1 MVDSEGDQNSSAYG
15 SDAEVGSD
23 AEGNGRDALTWARNY
38 LLEDSSARFPSVFDA
53 YFTQISRASKTSS
66 DVFSQLVPPLTPE
79 EFHERIRAVRQSALK
94 ERISALESSHSEYFP
109 AYMAELASGFN
120 LLFYGFGSKRKV
132 LNDFARRCAK
142 KGHVVVANAFFP
154 NFTLKDF
161 LASAEKV
168 IDAPDM
174 DDVGAGPEGQCRRIL
189 EKYAR
194 KPTARHLFLII
205 HNIDG
210 QTLRSER
217 SKNCLAVL
225 ATHPYIHIVASIDH
239 IMAPLLWSTTE
250 SFTHPRRAQSDH
262 SSIESHHNSSDQA
275 LPSGGFNW
283 LWHDLTTM
291 HPYDFELAY
300 ADRTS
305 YAGASVGGRG
315 RGAQANIAGIGSA
328 GGTIAEGAT
337 RHVLASVTAKAKR
350 LFALLCNKQRL
361 AMDAAAAESSS
372 SASVQ
377 SGPHVAISYEL
388 LFAAARDEFIATSD
402 TAMQALLGEFRDHG
416 LVVSSN
422 TQESGP
428 GLWIPLSKEAL
439 SRLAS
444 EIS

>member
-1 MVDSEGDQNSSAYG
+1 MADSEGDQDASVYG
-15 SDAEVGSD
+15 SDADEGSD
-23 AEGNGRDALTWARNY
+23 AEGNGRDTLTWARNFM
-38 LLEDSSARFPSVFDA
+38 LENSSARFPSVFDT

-94 ERISALESSHSEYFP
+94 ERISALEASHSEYFP

-120 LLFYGFGSKRKV
+120 LLFYGFGSKRKL

-161 LASAEKV
+161 LASTERV

-174 DDVGAGPEGQCRRIL
+174 DDAGAGPEGQCRRIL

-225 ATHPYIHIVASIDH
+225 AAHPSIHIAASIDH

-250 SFTHPRRAQSDH
+250 SFAQPQRAQSNH
-262 SSIESHHNSSDQA
+262 SSKESHNSSGQA
-275 LPSGGFNW
+275 LPSDGFNW

-305 YAGASVGGRG
+305 YAGAFAGGRG
-315 RGAQANIAGIGSA
+315 RGAQANIAGIGPA
-328 GGTIAEGAT
+328 GGTIAEGAA

-361 AMDAAAAESSS
+361 AMDATAAEASS
-372 SASVQ
+372 SAPVH

-388 LFAAARDEFIATSD
+388 LFAAARDDFIATSD
-402 TAMQALLGEFRDHG
+402 TAMQVLLGEFRDHG
-416 LVVSSN
+416 LVVSAN

-428 GLWIPLSKEAL
+428 GLWIPLSKDAL
-439 SRLAS
+439 SRLAG

>member
-1 MVDSEGDQNSSAYG
+1 MTDSEGDQDASAYG
-15 SDAEVGSD
+15 SDADVGSD
-23 AEGNGRDALTWARNY
+23 AEGNGRDALTWTRNY
-38 LLEDSSARFPSVFDA
+38 VFEDSSAHFPSIFDA
-53 YFTQISRASKTSS
+53 FFTQINRASKTSS
-66 DVFSQLVPPLTPE
+66 DVFSQLVSPLTPE
-79 EFHERIRAVRQSALK
+79 EFHERIRAVRQPALK
-94 ERISALESSHSEYFP
+94 ERISVLESSHSEYFP

-120 LLFYGFGSKRKV
+120 LLFYGFGSKRKA

-168 IDAPDM
+168 IDAPVM
-174 DDVGAGPEGQCRRIL
+174 DDVGAGHEGQCRRIL
-189 EKYAR
+189 EKYSR

-225 ATHPYIHIVASIDH
+225 AAHPSIHIVASIDH
-239 IMAPLLWSTTE
+239 IMTPLLWSTTE
-250 SFTHPRRAQSDH
+250 SFAQPRRAQSDH
-262 SSIESHHNSSDQA
+262 SSKESHNSLGQA

-305 YAGASVGGRG
+305 YAGAFAGGRG
-315 RGAQANIAGIGSA
+315 RGTQANIAGA
-328 GGTIAEGAT
+328 GGTIAEGAA

-372 SASVQ
+372 SAPVH

-388 LFAAARDEFIATSD
+388 LFAAARDDFIATSD

-416 LVVSSN
+416 LVVSAN

-428 GLWIPLSKEAL
+428 GLWIPLAKEAL